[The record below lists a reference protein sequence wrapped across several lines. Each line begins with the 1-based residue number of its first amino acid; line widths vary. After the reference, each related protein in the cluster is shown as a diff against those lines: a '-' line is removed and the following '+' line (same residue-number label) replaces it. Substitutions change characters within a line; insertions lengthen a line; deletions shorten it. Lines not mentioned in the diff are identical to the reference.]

1 MVVCNSCYNFAGE
14 SDVFCLNCGNL
25 LKNYEDV
32 RFPDIDYNLTG
43 DDFLNQIGFKFQDA
57 VYGYENLMSDFNN
70 SIDLYSGKME
80 DSTEKF
86 TKSLISYEKHVNNII
101 EIFDGLSKLFSNC
114 IVDLNDFALRYL
126 HFSDIFWKDFANSTE
141 LTKAYEKSYDKWIES
156 LIKVISE
163 AKNTKSIFESF
174 NIDYQNQNFENAKNN
189 LSINFNKFITFH
201 QSFVRELK
209 FIKHKYLNNN
219 CMTIGET
226 HNHFCI
232 YCGAKLG
239 EGQNFCSQ
247 CGKAVVHEEK
257 PVVHE
262 EKPINVPVSKYSSEI
277 DRINQE
283 YDLKQSRA
291 TTLVNKLFDPNHM
304 AYNKFSSSIEKSNEL
319 FHNQLLIARKMV
331 ELDNDDSPVIKQE
344 IESKINTL
352 QTFVDKMDDLIN
364 ELVIQLS
371 SNKKDEEDINNLFND
386 MDDLIHSVKDY

>member
-1 MVVCNSCYNFAGE
+1 
-14 SDVFCLNCGNL
+14 
-25 LKNYEDV
+25 
-32 RFPDIDYNLTG
+32 
-43 DDFLNQIGFKFQDA
+43 
-57 VYGYENLMSDFNN
+57 
-70 SIDLYSGKME
+70 
-80 DSTEKF
+80 
-86 TKSLISYEKHVNNII
+86 
-101 EIFDGLSKLFSNC
+101 
-114 IVDLNDFALRYL
+114 
-126 HFSDIFWKDFANSTE
+126 
-141 LTKAYEKSYDKWIES
+141 
-156 LIKVISE
+156 
-163 AKNTKSIFESF
+163 
-174 NIDYQNQNFENAKNN
+174 
-189 LSINFNKFITFH
+189 
-201 QSFVRELK
+201 
-209 FIKHKYLNNN
+209 
-219 CMTIGET
+219 MTIEET

-277 DRINQE
+277 DRINRE